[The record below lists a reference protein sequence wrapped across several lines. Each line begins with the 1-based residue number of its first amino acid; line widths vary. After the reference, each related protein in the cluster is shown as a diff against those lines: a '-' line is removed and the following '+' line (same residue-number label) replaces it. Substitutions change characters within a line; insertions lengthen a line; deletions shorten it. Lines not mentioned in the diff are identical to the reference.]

1 MYCIKGT
8 RKSTLL
14 LVCHRN
20 FKVLQYFKV
29 LLGNHA
35 VLWSVP
41 CYEFISKW
49 VLEGTDQVLS
59 WVLLHSMF
67 RYPVTKITVCW
78 WSNLTF
84 DFFIFFLSKQLT
96 NYIFSILFYFIC
108 RILKTPVG
116 QILTS
121 DRTWVGRIS
130 IKPLQGSPLLISI
143 KIGIFSTNK

>member
-20 FKVLQYFKV
+20 FKVPQYFKV
-29 LLGNHA
+29 LLGNHT
-35 VLWSVP
+35 VLWRVS

-67 RYPVTKITVCW
+67 RYPVTKIIVCW
-78 WSNLTF
+78 WSNLIF
-84 DFFIFFLSKQLT
+84 DLFHFFLSKQLI
-96 NYIFSILFYFIC
+96 IFFRFYFILFYLSNTENSSRSDFDIWPD
-108 RILKTPVG
+108 ISWSNLHQT
-116 QILTS
+116 TS
-121 DRTWVGRIS
+121 G
-130 IKPLQGSPLLISI
+130 
-143 KIGIFSTNK
+143 